1 MNWIADN
8 LGTILVGAV
17 LLAIVISICV
27 HLIKKKKKTGSTC
40 GCGCSECSIS
50 SICHKN

>member
-1 MNWIADN
+1 MNFIAEN

-17 LLAIVISICV
+17 LAAIVAAICV
-27 HLIKKKKKTGSTC
+27 SLIKKRKRTGSGC

-50 SICHKN
+50 SVCHKE